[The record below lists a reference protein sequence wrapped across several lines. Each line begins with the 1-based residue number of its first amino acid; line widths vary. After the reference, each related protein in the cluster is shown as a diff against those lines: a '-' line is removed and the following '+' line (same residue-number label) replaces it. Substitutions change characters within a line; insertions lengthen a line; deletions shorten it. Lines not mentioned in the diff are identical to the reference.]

1 MIKILEFPVWWKT
14 NTMQLLKESKTYW
27 IMIINSHNNQI
38 TLYFDPNSY
47 KGKQTLAYAMTYKL
61 TIAEVQ
67 IDKTPFTGT
76 QLLHLTKLLGVSLQE
91 LADTEKAHYK
101 TLMGNAKNF
110 TSEDWITVFIQNP
123 ELIRSPI
130 AIKGNKAIIINT
142 PTDILRL

>member
-1 MIKILEFPVWWKT
+1 
-14 NTMQLLKESKTYW
+14 
-27 IMIINSHNNQI
+27 MIINSHNNQI